1 MRRQLQILLASAL
14 VFSMGLLAPAYAQE
28 FSRPRISSTSA
39 SLAAAESLSQAFESA
54 ANRIITSVV
63 KLRTTTSRR
72 RVMVNGFLPMEVPD
86 QEGLG
91 SGVIIDDSGI
101 IMTNNHVV
109 KDADEV
115 IVVLQDG
122 TELYATEYTADPL
135 TDLAIVRVKTR
146 QRLPVARFG
155 DSENLQVGDWVLA
168 VGHPLELETSVS
180 AGIIS
185 AKGRTLLEKI
195 PRAQFLQTDAAIN
208 PGNSGGPLV
217 NLRGEVIG
225 INTAIAS
232 QTGGYQGIGFAVPA
246 NLAKQVVRQLRDD
259 GTVSRGYLGVS
270 IQKLTKD
277 LALQLLDRPEYPGVL
292 INDVKSETPAEL
304 AGLQPGDV
312 ITHFARMPVDS
323 PQKLQL
329 AVERVPVGS
338 NQRLDFV
345 RFRKPMTA
353 SIKTLQIRQ
362 EQFGPEYKN
371 RTKQLSI
378 PVSNN
383 NTLGFEVADLSE
395 IARQKG
401 IQVDRNAVIITRV
414 GRDSLASEKGLSPG
428 MIVKQVRNQSIS
440 SVDEFNAALRKESLA
455 EGILLLVTDTSQ
467 EGIADKFVVVRAYQ

>member
-1 MRRQLQILLASAL
+1 MRRQLQIVLAL
-14 VFSMGLLAPAYAQE
+14 VLGMGMLAPAWGQE
-28 FSRPRISSTSA
+28 FSRPRIGNTSA

-54 ANRIITSVV
+54 SNRIIPAVV
-63 KLRTTTSRR
+63 KLRTTTSGRQ
-72 RVMVNGFLPMEVPD
+72 RVMINGFLPMEVPD

-91 SGVIIDDSGI
+91 SGVIIDESGI

-115 IVVLQDG
+115 IVVLHDG

-135 TDLAIVRVKTR
+135 TDLAIVRVKTKE
-146 QRLPVARFG
+146 RLPVARFG
-155 DSENLQVGDWVLA
+155 DSDNLQVGDWVLA

-185 AKGRTLLEKI
+185 AKGRSLLDKI

-217 NLRGEVIG
+217 NLRGEVVG
-225 INTAIAS
+225 LNTAIAS
-232 QTGGYQGIGFAVPA
+232 QTGGYQGIGFAVPG
-246 NLAKQVVRQLRDD
+246 NLVKQVVRQLRDE
-259 GTVSRGYLGVS
+259 GEVSRGYLGVS
-270 IQKLTKD
+270 IQQLTKD
-277 LALQLLDRPEYPGVL
+277 LARQLLDRPEYSGVL
-292 INDVKSETPAEL
+292 INDVKVDTPAER

-312 ITHFARMPVDS
+312 ITHFARIPVDS

-353 SIKTLQIRQ
+353 SIKTLQIQQ
-362 EQFGPEYKN
+362 EQFGSKYQN
-371 RTKQLSI
+371 RTKRLSI
-378 PVSNN
+378 PVRNN
-383 NTLGFEVADLSE
+383 NSLGFEVADLSE
-395 IARQKG
+395 IARRNG
-401 IQVDRNAVIITRV
+401 IQVDQDAVVITRV

-428 MIVKQVRNQSIS
+428 MIIKQVRNQSID
-440 SVDEFNAALRKESLA
+440 SVDDFNAALRNESLA
-455 EGILLLVTDTSQ
+455 DGILLLVRDTSQ
-467 EGIADKFVVVRAYQ
+467 QGIADKFVVVRAYQ